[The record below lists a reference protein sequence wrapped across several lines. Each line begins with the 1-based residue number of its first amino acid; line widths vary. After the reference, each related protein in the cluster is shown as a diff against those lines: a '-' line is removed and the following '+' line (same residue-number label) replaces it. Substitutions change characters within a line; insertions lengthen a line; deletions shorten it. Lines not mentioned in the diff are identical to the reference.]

1 MSKHINHFP
10 PRTGTGHFAPA
21 ALPTS
26 RRNCTGHLA
35 ARSGNTDFAAQRAR
49 ANSRPRSGTGH
60 LAPAAAICR
69 PRPGCPAVD
78 LPRTPLPSGRPPGAP
93 SREHSADGLTT
104 SLSIRPGVVNDCLLA
119 HQPIDRFTDE
129 IGLPV
134 VPGVFLDHVQNHPPQ
149 CDSAQPRR
157 MRLIERPET
166 LGPY

>member
-1 MSKHINHFP
+1 MSKHINHFA

-78 LPRTPLPSGRPPGAP
+78 LPRTPLPSGRPQGPTGEQRRDGTTTFRCHPDRAWSMTSYSPTSP
-93 SREHSADGLTT
+93 S
-104 SLSIRPGVVNDCLLA
+104 
-119 HQPIDRFTDE
+119 ID
-129 IGLPV
+129 
-134 VPGVFLDHVQNHPPQ
+134 
-149 CDSAQPRR
+149 SR
-157 MRLIERPET
+157 MRSACPLCRAYSSIMCRITHRSET
-166 LGPY
+166 APNHAACV